1 MKWLILT
8 MLLLTGCLGP
18 ELFTLGGIK
27 VTAGTAITV
36 PHKIEAYEKY
46 KQEKE
51 KKEYKQEKEKKE
63 YKQEEHKKRFEMNK
77 IDEKTIEI
85 YY

>member
-8 MLLLTGCLGP
+8 MLILTGCLGP
-18 ELFTLGGIK
+18 ELFTIGGIK

-51 KKEYKQEKEKKE
+51 KKEYKQE
-63 YKQEEHKKRFEMNK
+63 EHKKRFELNK
-77 IDEKTIEI
+77 IDERTFEI

>member
-1 MKWLILT
+1 MKLSILLVIT
-8 MLLLTGCLGP
+8 SLLAGCLGP

-46 KQEKE
+46 KEQK
-51 KKEYKQEKEKKE
+51 
-63 YKQEEHKKRFEMNK
+63 KQEEYKKRFQVNK
-77 IDEKTIEI
+77 IDERTFEI

>member
-1 MKWLILT
+1 MKWIILT

-36 PHKIEAYEKY
+36 PHKIEAYQKY
-46 KQEKE
+46 KKE
-51 KKEYKQEKEKKE
+51 
-63 YKQEEHKKRFEMNK
+63 EELKKRFQVNK
-77 IDEKTIEI
+77 IDEKTFEI

>member
-1 MKWLILT
+1 MKLSILLVIIS
-8 MLLLTGCLGP
+8 LLAGCLGP

-46 KQEKE
+46 KEEKE
-51 KKEYKQEKEKKE
+51 KKEYKA
-63 YKQEEHKKRFEMNK
+63 EEHKKRFELNK
-77 IDEKTIEI
+77 LDERKFEI

>member
-1 MKWLILT
+1 MKWLILI

-46 KQEKE
+46 KEEK
-51 KKEYKQEKEKKE
+51 
-63 YKQEEHKKRFEMNK
+63 KQEENKKRFEVNK
-77 IDEKTIEI
+77 LDERTFEI

>member
-1 MKWLILT
+1 MKWIILI

-18 ELFTLGGIK
+18 ELFTFGGIK

-46 KQEKE
+46 KEQK
-51 KKEYKQEKEKKE
+51 
-63 YKQEEHKKRFEMNK
+63 KQEELKKRFQVNK
-77 IDEKTIEI
+77 IDERTFEI

>member
-1 MKWLILT
+1 MKWLILI
-8 MLLLTGCLGP
+8 MFLLTGCLGP

-36 PHKIEAYEKY
+36 PHKIEAYQKY
-46 KQEKE
+46 KKE
-51 KKEYKQEKEKKE
+51 
-63 YKQEEHKKRFEMNK
+63 EELKKRFQVNK
-77 IDEKTIEI
+77 IDEKTFEI

>member
-1 MKWLILT
+1 MKWLFLL
-8 MLLLTGCLGP
+8 MLLFLAGCLGP
-18 ELFTLGGIK
+18 ELFTIGGIK

-46 KQEKE
+46 KE
-51 KKEYKQEKEKKE
+51 EKEKKE
-63 YKQEEHKKRFEMNK
+63 YKQEEHKKRFEINK
-77 IDEKTIEI
+77 LKERKFEI

>member
-1 MKWLILT
+1 MKLSILLVIT
-8 MLLLTGCLGP
+8 SLLAGCLGP

-36 PHKIEAYEKY
+36 PHKIEVYEKY
-46 KQEKE
+46 KEQK
-51 KKEYKQEKEKKE
+51 
-63 YKQEEHKKRFEMNK
+63 KQEEYKKRFQVNK
-77 IDEKTIEI
+77 IDERTFEI

>member
-1 MKWLILT
+1 MKWIILI

-46 KQEKE
+46 KERS
-51 KKEYKQEKEKKE
+51 
-63 YKQEEHKKRFEMNK
+63 KQEELKKRFQVNK
-77 IDEKTIEI
+77 LDEKTFEI

>member
-46 KQEKE
+46 KEEK
-51 KKEYKQEKEKKE
+51 
-63 YKQEEHKKRFEMNK
+63 KQEEYKKRFQVNK
-77 IDEKTIEI
+77 LDEKTFEI

>member
-36 PHKIEAYEKY
+36 PHKIEAYQKY
-46 KQEKE
+46 KKE
-51 KKEYKQEKEKKE
+51 
-63 YKQEEHKKRFEMNK
+63 EELKKRFEVNK
-77 IDEKTIEI
+77 IDERTFEI

>member
-51 KKEYKQEKEKKE
+51 KKEYKQE
-63 YKQEEHKKRFEMNK
+63 EHKKRFEMNK
-77 IDEKTIEI
+77 IDERTIEI

>member
-1 MKWLILT
+1 MKLSILLVI
-8 MLLLTGCLGP
+8 MSLLAGCLGP

-36 PHKIEAYEKY
+36 PHKIETYEKY

-51 KKEYKQEKEKKE
+51 KKEYKA
-63 YKQEEHKKRFEMNK
+63 EEHKKRFEMNK
-77 IDEKTIEI
+77 IDERTFEI

>member
-1 MKWLILT
+1 MKLSILLVIT
-8 MLLLTGCLGP
+8 SLLAGCFGP

-36 PHKIEAYEKY
+36 PHKIEAYQKY
-46 KQEKE
+46 KEEK
-51 KKEYKQEKEKKE
+51 
-63 YKQEEHKKRFEMNK
+63 KQEEYKKRFEVNK
-77 IDEKTIEI
+77 VNERTFEI

>member
-1 MKWLILT
+1 MKLPILLVIT
-8 MLLLTGCLGP
+8 SLLAGCLGP

-27 VTAGTAITV
+27 VTAGTAITM

-51 KKEYKQEKEKKE
+51 KKEYKA
-63 YKQEEHKKRFEMNK
+63 EEHKKRFEVNK
-77 IDEKTIEI
+77 INETTFEI

>member
-1 MKWLILT
+1 MKLSILLVIT
-8 MLLLTGCLGP
+8 SLLAGCLGP

-46 KQEKE
+46 KEE
-51 KKEYKQEKEKKE
+51 KKHFAKYKTNTRCNILAISLKEQRKL
-63 YKQEEHKKRFEMNK
+63 YS
-77 IDEKTIEI
+77 
-85 YY
+85 

>member
-1 MKWLILT
+1 MKLSILLVIT
-8 MLLLTGCLGP
+8 SLLTGCLGP

-46 KQEKE
+46 KQN
-51 KKEYKQEKEKKE
+51 KKEE
-63 YKQEEHKKRFEMNK
+63 YKQEEYKKRFQVNK
-77 IDEKTIEI
+77 LDEKTFEI

>member
-1 MKWLILT
+1 MKWIVLI

-36 PHKIEAYEKY
+36 PHKIKAYEKY
-46 KQEKE
+46 KEEK
-51 KKEYKQEKEKKE
+51 
-63 YKQEEHKKRFEMNK
+63 KQEEYKKRFEVNK
-77 IDEKTIEI
+77 LGERTFEI

>member
-1 MKWLILT
+1 MKWIILI

-18 ELFTLGGIK
+18 ELFTIGGVK
-27 VTAGTAITV
+27 VTAGTVITA
-36 PHKIEAYEKY
+36 PAKIEAYEKY

-51 KKEYKQEKEKKE
+51 KKEYKE
-63 YKQEEHKKRFEMNK
+63 EEHKKRFEVNK
-77 IDEKTIEI
+77 LNETTFEI

>member
-1 MKWLILT
+1 MKLSILLVIT
-8 MLLLTGCLGP
+8 SLLAGCLGP
-18 ELFTLGGIK
+18 ELITLGGIK

-46 KQEKE
+46 REEK
-51 KKEYKQEKEKKE
+51 
-63 YKQEEHKKRFEMNK
+63 KQEEYKKRFQVNK
-77 IDEKTIEI
+77 LDERTFEI

>member
-1 MKWLILT
+1 MKWLILI

-46 KQEKE
+46 KEEK
-51 KKEYKQEKEKKE
+51 
-63 YKQEEHKKRFEMNK
+63 KQEEYKKRFEVNK
-77 IDEKTIEI
+77 LEERKFEI

>member
-8 MLLLTGCLGP
+8 MLFLTGCLGP

-36 PHKIEAYEKY
+36 PHKIEAYQKY
-46 KQEKE
+46 KKE
-51 KKEYKQEKEKKE
+51 
-63 YKQEEHKKRFEMNK
+63 EELKKRFQVNK
-77 IDEKTIEI
+77 LDEQTFEI

>member
-46 KQEKE
+46 KE
-51 KKEYKQEKEKKE
+51 
-63 YKQEEHKKRFEMNK
+63 EEHKKRFELNK
-77 IDEKTIEI
+77 IDERTFEI